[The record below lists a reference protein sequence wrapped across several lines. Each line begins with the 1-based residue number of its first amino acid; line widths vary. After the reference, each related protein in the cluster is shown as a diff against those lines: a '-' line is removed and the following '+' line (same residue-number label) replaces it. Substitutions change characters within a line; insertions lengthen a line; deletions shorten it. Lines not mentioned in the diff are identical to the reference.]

1 MDEFDEFPGRN
12 RGMKFVK
19 ASTFAILAGAL
30 VTAGLAGSA
39 NAQFFK
45 GKRVNIIINY
55 SAGGNTDI
63 QGRMV
68 MRHMKKYIPG
78 NPRLVFR
85 HVSGAG
91 GVVGANF
98 LGEAGKTNGS
108 MMGVFTIPKFCM
120 YT

>member
-1 MDEFDEFPGRN
+1 MNFLKHSALGIMVATAAAFGLN
-12 RGMKFVK
+12 
-19 ASTFAILAGAL
+19 GA
-30 VTAGLAGSA
+30 AD
-39 NAQFFK
+39 AQFYK

-91 GVVGANF
+91 GTV
-98 LGEAGKTNGS
+98 
-108 MMGVFTIPKFCM
+108 
-120 YT
+120 

>member
-1 MDEFDEFPGRN
+1 MN
-12 RGMKFVK
+12 LLKH
-19 ASTFAILAGAL
+19 SAL
-30 VTAGLAGSA
+30 GIMAVAAATVGLNATAD
-39 NAQFFK
+39 AQYFK

-55 SAGGNTDI
+55 GAGGNTDI

-68 MRHMKKYIPG
+68 MRHMKKYIKG

-98 LGEAGKTNGS
+98 LG
-108 MMGVFTIPKFCM
+108 
-120 YT
+120 